1 MGLAPSSYY
10 DRAKPRS
17 AEAVA
22 AARLVERIHEICAE
36 FPRYGYR
43 RVTAQLKAE
52 GERVDRKR
60 VARIMREQ
68 DLRVRPKRRFVVT
81 PTATTTGRPSRTW
94 PRTRRRAGRTS
105 CGWPTWPSSAS

>member
-1 MGLAPSSYY
+1 MSLAPSSYY
-10 DRAKPRS
+10 HRAKPRS

-22 AARLVERIHEICAE
+22 EEARLVLRIREICAE

-52 GERVDRKR
+52 GERVNHKR
-60 VARIMREQ
+60 VSRIMREQ

-81 PTATTTGRPSRTW
+81 TTGRSSPISPRTW
-94 PRTRRRAGRTS
+94 RRPARTS
-105 CGWPTWPSSAS
+105 CGSPT

>member
-1 MGLAPSSYY
+1 MSLAPSTYY
-10 DRAKPRS
+10 DRPKPRS
-17 AEAVA
+17 ATVEAEE
-22 AARLVERIHEICAE
+22 ARLIGRIRAICAE

-52 GERVDRKR
+52 GERVNHKR

-81 PTATTTGRPSRTW
+81 TDSGHDGPIFPNLAKDMVPSDPDQLWVADLT
-94 PRTRRRAGRTS
+94 
-105 CGWPTWPSSAS
+105 